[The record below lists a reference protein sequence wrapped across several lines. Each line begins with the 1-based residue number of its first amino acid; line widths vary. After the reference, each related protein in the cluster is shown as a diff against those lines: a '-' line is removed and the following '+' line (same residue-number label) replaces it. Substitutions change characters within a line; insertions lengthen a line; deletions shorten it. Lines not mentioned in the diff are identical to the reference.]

1 MTTTS
6 TTSLFRPIIY
16 TNVDANNYTL
26 YSQAMRCAGVALAAV
41 FAVPVVARATTTFQL
56 IGLSELQAVAPS
68 INGSGVHVA
77 QVEAS
82 DSSTTLNA
90 FEPNPAALNTDS
102 AFTFIDSSGNVSN
115 TYNSA
120 YASGHAQTV
129 AALFYGGAGA
139 GVAPDVA
146 SVAVYAESYYFDTL
160 YDDTAPI
167 NSSVGAAPAVVNQSF
182 IYSGAS
188 AGTSAYL
195 DQIWDNYAA
204 QYNTLFVSAIGDGQT
219 TATTTPSYINPP
231 ADMYNGLAVGAYT
244 GSGGTP
250 STWVG
255 PTWDGRSAPDL
266 IAPGSATSYTA
277 PLVSGAAAL
286 LIQAG
291 DENIGGAGT
300 AAAATD
306 IRTVKAVLLNSATK
320 LPGWTNSYTVN
331 SSTYTYLAAAAVTTT
346 PLDPRYGAGMVN
358 IYNAYENL
366 AGGEHSYSAATS
378 TPAGSAAITA
388 PAVSFTGS
396 KVTALTGWNLA
407 SISASTS
414 TNSVENYDFSL
425 PGTSINSWDLTATLT
440 WNKNYNASGINHLLL
455 FLLNSS
461 GQEVAASTSMVDNL
475 QQINI
480 DSGLGLTA
488 LAPGQYDLA
497 VEMLGGSNM
506 ISTSDT
512 YALAWN
518 FLDPVST
525 PEPGAAVLLLAG
537 SMLALLRRKSR
548 NYPTS

>member
-1 MTTTS
+1 MLTKYAYS
-6 TTSLFRPIIY
+6 SLHPVIL
-16 TNVDANNYTL
+16 TNVYDNTYTL
-26 YSQAMRCAGVALAAV
+26 YNYVVRCAGVALAAAC
-41 FAVPVVARATTTFQL
+41 AVPAMAQASTTFQL
-56 IGLSELQAVAPS
+56 IGLTELQTAAPS

-82 DSSTTLNA
+82 VSSTTLNA
-90 FEPNPAALNTDS
+90 FEPNPAAVNTGVP
-102 AFTFIDSSGNVSN
+102 FTFIDASGNISN

-120 YASGHAQTV
+120 DASGHAQTV
-129 AALFYGGAGA
+129 GTLFYGSAGA

-146 SVAVYAESYYFDTL
+146 SVAVYAESYYYDTL
-160 YDDTAPI
+160 YADAAPI
-167 NSSVGAAPAVVNQSF
+167 NSSVGEAPAVVNQSF
-182 IYSGAS
+182 IYPGMS

-195 DQIWDNYAA
+195 DQVWDNYAA

-219 TATTTPSYINPP
+219 TATTRPSYINPP
-231 ADMYNGLAVGAYT
+231 ADMYNGIAVGAYS
-244 GSGGTP
+244 GIGGTP

-300 AAAATD
+300 TAAATD
-306 IRTVKAVLLNSATK
+306 IRTVKALLLNGAAK

-331 SSTYTYLAAAAVTTT
+331 SSTYTYLAASAATTT

-358 IYNAYENL
+358 IYNSYENL
-366 AGGEHSYSAATS
+366 AGGEHGYSAAAS
-378 TPAGSAAITA
+378 ASVGGSATTV
-388 PAVSFTGS
+388 PAASFTGTRIS
-396 KVTALTGWNLA
+396 ALTGWNLA
-407 SISASTS
+407 SISASA
-414 TNSVENYDFSL
+414 NANGVENYDFNL
-425 PGTSINSWDLTATLT
+425 PGTSANSWDLTATLT

-461 GQEVAASTSMVDNL
+461 GQEVAESTNMVDNL

-480 DSGLGLTA
+480 DAGLGLAT

-497 VEMLGGSNM
+497 VEMLGGGNL

-518 FLDPVST
+518 FIDPVST
-525 PEPGAAVLLLAG
+525 PEPGAVVILLTG
-537 SMLALLRRKSR
+537 SMLALLKRKGR
-548 NYPTS
+548 IYPT